1 MSVPTVA
8 RKDFEDAV
16 RSQMLWSIT
25 GLLVGLIVL
34 IYLQP
39 QGAMALARL
48 MPDPFWIGAGLTGAG
63 VLVFAVRLYRAFR

>member
-1 MSVPTVA
+1 MTPGPCNLCQRIRIFVGS
-8 RKDFEDAV
+8 
-16 RSQMLWSIT
+16 
-25 GLLVGLIVL
+25 GLGLIVL

-39 QGAMALARL
+39 QGAVALARL